1 MKKILCAFM
10 TIMLAATMLF
20 TVGCENGSDSDK
32 ELVGAEEVSFLTQ
45 TWVSTEI
52 TFQSLKEYS
61 DSKQFET
68 VLDVAFTNRT
78 TGTSLTVPAFWDGGN
93 IFKVRFAP
101 TENGIWDFKTVCG
114 SDESLND
121 LTGTVGANPYSGDL
135 DIYKHGFVTVDPEK
149 KYFVYADGTPFFYLG
164 DTHWNMFGEEFD
176 EAGPYADDLQT
187 NSHFKYIVD
196 KRVEQGFT
204 VYQSQPGDT
213 PYSIESNFNEKDVE
227 GFKVADKYF
236 QYIAEK
242 GLVHANSQFFFT
254 STMTRVLGRKT
265 EYIENLSRYWVAR
278 FGAYPVM
285 WTLAQEMDNDF
296 LAENNNNN
304 DWDYTN
310 NPWVQVAEYI
320 NEYDTY
326 DHPLTGHQ
334 ESTDRTT
341 INGLAAGHNPGVAS
355 DNNGVSLFAT
365 EEISAKTGHNW
376 WGAQWQPS
384 LNGKSQLVDFGVAK
398 EYWISKKPAV
408 MYESRYDRLWTME
421 FGARAQGWIAYLNGM
436 YGYGY
441 GAQDIWAY
449 DNDYMKNSPWNDGVD
464 EITVDDHKMRWT
476 ESVELPSGYQAGYM
490 RQFFEKLDWYKLV
503 PIFNNNT
510 YFKPNELET
519 NLYACATDEN
529 NVYVVY
535 FYSNH
540 KRTGTV
546 QKLDA
551 DATYTA
557 TWYDPRTNEYTEIE
571 KIKKATYYDIPLKP
585 DKNDWVLLITK
596 E

>member
-1 MKKILCAFM
+1 MKKILSAILLM
-10 TIMLAATMLF
+10 VMLF
-20 TVGCENGSDSDK
+20 AYTACGNNEEEQPK
-32 ELVGAEEVSFLTQ
+32 EELIKAGEVNFLTE
-45 TWVSTEI
+45 TWVCTEL
-52 TFQSLKEYS
+52 TFQSLKEYNNG
-61 DSKQFET
+61 KQFE
-68 VLDVAFTNRT
+68 VVMDAVFTNRT
-78 TGTSLTVPAFWDGGN
+78 TGTTLTIPAFWDGGN

-101 TENGIWDFKTVCG
+101 TEKGIWDFKTICE
-114 SDESLND
+114 SDDSLHD
-121 LTGTVGANPYSGDL
+121 FSGTVGANPYSGEL
-135 DIYKHGFVTVDPEK
+135 DIYKHGFVTVEAGK

-176 EAGPYADDLQT
+176 SAGPYAGDLQT
-187 NSHFKYIVD
+187 DSHFKYIVD
-196 KRVEQGFT
+196 KRVEQGYT

-213 PYSIESNFNEKDVE
+213 PYSVESGFNEKDIE
-227 GFKVADKYF
+227 GFKEADKYF

-254 STMTRVLGRKT
+254 STMTRILGRKT

-296 LAENNNNN
+296 LVENNNNN

-320 NEYDTY
+320 NKYDAY
-326 DHPLTGHQ
+326 NHPLTGHQ
-334 ESTDRTT
+334 ENAKRTT
-341 INGLAAGHNPGVAS
+341 INGMAAGYDPTVAS

-365 EEISAKTGHNW
+365 KEASEKAGHNW

-384 LNGKSQLVDFGVAK
+384 LDGKLQLGDFGVAK
-398 EYWISKKPAV
+398 EYWMSEKPAV

-449 DNDYMKNSPWNDGVD
+449 DNDFLKDTSWSDGV
-464 EITVDDHKMRWT
+464 ETVTVEDHQMRWS
-476 ESVELPSGYQAGYM
+476 ESIELPSGYQVGYM
-490 RQFFEKLDWYKLV
+490 RQFFEKLEWHKLV
-503 PIFNNNT
+503 PTFNSET
-510 YFKPNELET
+510 YFKPNKLET

-535 FYSNH
+535 FYSKH
-540 KRTGTV
+540 MRTGTI
-546 QKLDA
+546 QRLDA
-551 DATYTA
+551 NATYTA
-557 TWYDPRTNEYTEIE
+557 TWYNPRTNEYTKIE
-571 KIKKATYYDIPLKP
+571 EFEGEYYEVPLRP
-585 DKNDWVLLITK
+585 DREDWVLLVTK
-596 E
+596 N